1 MNWNSKWLLVVVAL
15 LVGVFIGF
23 VFARQRAIN
32 NMEAAKLSFQNQIDE
47 VRMTNEKLVAE
58 NEKLQMSL
66 TPAPTGGE
74 EKVSPTPSVK

>member
-32 NMEAAKLSFQNQIDE
+32 NMEAAKLSFQNQTDE
-47 VRMTNEKLVAE
+47 VRMTTEKLVAE

-74 EKVSPTPSVK
+74 EKVSQTPSVK